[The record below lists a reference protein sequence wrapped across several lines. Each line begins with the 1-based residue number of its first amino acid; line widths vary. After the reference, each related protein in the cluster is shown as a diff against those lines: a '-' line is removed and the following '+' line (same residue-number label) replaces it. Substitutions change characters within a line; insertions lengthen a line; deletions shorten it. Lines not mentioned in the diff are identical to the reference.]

1 MLKVHFN
8 PDAGGLNYLTTAQMS
23 MFSTPGPGE
32 FSNLGRN
39 YFRLGRYNVMNLSLG
54 KITRITEHHALELRV
69 EMQNA
74 LNSKH
79 YDQPA
84 SIRTNS
90 GVFGAVDAGTVENF
104 GFAAGSNPRTIQ
116 LSAKYTF

>member
-1 MLKVHFN
+1 MN
-8 PDAGGLNYLTTAQMS
+8 
-23 MFSTPGPGE
+23 MFTTPGPGQ

-39 YFRLGRYNVMNLSLG
+39 FFRLGRYNVMNLSLG
-54 KITRITEHHALELRV
+54 KVTRLAWNHTFELRV

-79 YDQPA
+79 YDEPA

-90 GVFGAVDAGTVENF
+90 SVFGAVDAATVENF
-104 GFAAGSNPRTIQ
+104 CCSPGSNPRTIQ
-116 LSAKYTF
+116 LSGKYSF